1 MQARVGQL
9 NVADTSDEE
18 SDEEELMPIRLI
30 PVASSTPSHG
40 LSIGSE
46 MKTSIVSDCDHKL
59 LLSRLFHKQSNLYG
73 NVPEQHFRVLC
84 MFILCMLFGLL
95 V

>member
-9 NVADTSDEE
+9 NVAETSDEE
-18 SDEEELMPIRLI
+18 SDEEELMPIKLI

-46 MKTSIVSDCDHKL
+46 MKTSIVSGKL
-59 LLSRLFHKQSNLYG
+59 LVSRLFHKQSNL
-73 NVPEQHFRVLC
+73 
-84 MFILCMLFGLL
+84 
-95 V
+95 